1 MSQEA
6 NRSRLKRVQP
16 LPPSRK
22 PTTTKKSPSKK
33 PPNNRQRGKRGERE
47 ARDAIRI
54 HWNATNAIRAA
65 QSNGHWSADL
75 LYCDPQ
81 NVLHAEV
88 KLRRKIA
95 ASLFLSQAIRDCKD
109 AVPVVLMREDGG
121 EWLVMFRCSDTA
133 RFVNALRQQ
142 IPAA

>member
-6 NRSRLKRVQP
+6 KHSRLRKDRPQP
-16 LPPSRK
+16 QSRK
-22 PTTTKKSPSKK
+22 PPTTTRSRSKT
-33 PPNNRQRGKRGERE
+33 PNNRQRGKRGERE
-47 ARDAIRI
+47 ARDAVRQ
-54 HWNATNAIRAA
+54 HWHAANCIRAA

-95 ASLFLSQAIRDCKD
+95 ASLFLDQAIRDCKD
-109 AVPVVLMREDGG
+109 AVPVVLMKQDAG